1 MEADVGS
8 IEGVSLFRLP
18 LALSL
23 AMTQEKWNA
32 GKGVELVQ
40 QDRASMVLW
49 KIQTGLPLPP
59 ALEPGT

>member
-1 MEADVGS
+1 
-8 IEGVSLFRLP
+8 
-18 LALSL
+18 
-23 AMTQEKWNA
+23 MTQEKWNA